1 MPRGLRLQAEVVF
14 PVYFLGRRSEVL
26 CAMLQFTLWVKGR
39 EGFCSFFP
47 FFSPLTAQRRWSA
60 LQLPAC
66 VRVCALGGAAGR
78 LCASGKQRMFAG
90 AAACRNKGNPISQH
104 SGCEQDFSFNAA
116 PSVVLLRP
124 AKLLQ
129 LLQPS
134 FCSLSP
140 RKE

>member
-1 MPRGLRLQAEVVF
+1 MPRGLRLQAEDVF
-14 PVYFLGRRSEVL
+14 SVYFLGRHSGSV
-26 CAMLQFTLWVKGR
+26 VP
-39 EGFCSFFP
+39 CSSSLFGLKDERDSAP
-47 FFSPLTAQRRWSA
+47 FFLFSLPSLPRDVGDLSSFPLVA
-60 LQLPAC
+60 
-66 VRVCALGGAAGR
+66 VCALGGAAGR